1 MFKRIAA
8 VMLFA
13 ATAAAADPTVT
24 SVTPNFGPVAGSTHV
39 TIKGTGFS
47 NNCIICSPPFAGP
60 EVSFGAARASQVE
73 FIDSTTLDVVTPA
86 VLPSTVPVT
95 VQSLDGTKPATLPN
109 AFTFQGD
116 PGSAF
121 DPVLFPLFIQPKQGA
136 LGSQFQTTVRLSSR
150 ALDGVVIPVYGI
162 SMNGPLDDPPRG
174 PLDAYPVTSAESQP
188 PLRSPSTGRVLYVPK
203 GLATS
208 LAASIRV
215 TDLTKQAS
223 SFGVEVPVA
232 RADAF
237 VDGNRL
243 VFMGVP
249 ADSRFRCM
257 LRLYSLTRGD
267 VLANITVNGK
277 LYQVFLNRLDNQDL
291 FEPAYV
297 EFTSF
302 PTLGELPSGQ
312 TTFRVVVDPGRGPN
326 GVTIPGNAIWGM
338 LSVTNN
344 ETQQITVIAPN

>member
-1 MFKRIAA
+1 
-8 VMLFA
+8 
-13 ATAAAADPTVT
+13 
-24 SVTPNFGPVAGSTHV
+24 
-39 TIKGTGFS
+39 
-47 NNCIICSPPFAGP
+47 
-60 EVSFGAARASQVE
+60 
-73 FIDSTTLDVVTPA
+73 
-86 VLPSTVPVT
+86 
-95 VQSLDGTKPATLPN
+95 
-109 AFTFQGD
+109 
-116 PGSAF
+116 
-121 DPVLFPLFIQPKQGA
+121 
-136 LGSQFQTTVRLSSR
+136 
-150 ALDGVVIPVYGI
+150 
-162 SMNGPLDDPPRG
+162 
-174 PLDAYPVTSAESQP
+174 
-188 PLRSPSTGRVLYVPK
+188 
-203 GLATS
+203 
-208 LAASIRV
+208 
-215 TDLTKQAS
+215 
-223 SFGVEVPVA
+223 
-232 RADAF
+232 
-237 VDGNRL
+237 
-243 VFMGVP
+243 MGVP

>member
-1 MFKRIAA
+1 
-8 VMLFA
+8 MLFA
-13 ATAAAADPTVT
+13 ATAAVADTTTIT
-24 SVTPNFGPVAGSTHV
+24 SVTPNFGPVAGGTHV
-39 TIKGTGFS
+39 TIRGTGFS
-47 NNCIICSPPFAGP
+47 NSCNICSPPFGGP
-60 EVSFGAARASQVE
+60 GVTFGAATAASVQ
-73 FIDSTTLDVVTPA
+73 FIDSTTLEVVTPA
-86 VLPSTVPVT
+86 VLPSTVAVT
-95 VQSLDGTKPATLPN
+95 VSNIGLTPTSLPN

-121 DPVLFPLFIQPKQGA
+121 DPVLFPLFVQPKQGA
-136 LGSQFQTTVRLSSR
+136 FGSQFQTTVRLSSR
-150 ALDGVVIPVYGI
+150 AFDNAAIPVYGI
-162 SMNGPLDDPPRG
+162 SINGPLDDPPRG
-174 PLDAYPVTSAESQP
+174 PFDAYPVTTAESQP
-188 PLRSPSTGRVLYVPK
+188 PLRSLTTGRVLYVPK
-203 GLATS
+203 GSGTS

-215 TDLTKQAS
+215 TDLTKQAT

-237 VDGNRL
+237 VDGKRL

-267 VLANITVNGK
+267 VLANVTVNGK
-277 LYQVFLNRLDNQDL
+277 LYQVFLTRLDNQDI

-297 EFTSF
+297 EFTSL

-312 TTFRVVVDPGRGPN
+312 TTFRVVVDPGRGPG

-344 ETQQITVIAPN
+344 ETQQITVIEPN